1 MSTKNAN
8 MVETICRDRLKIFD
22 ARDRYPVMNRNL
34 MNRNPGSRF
43 SRLLA
48 IAVVVLSLLV
58 AATLAPSVASA
69 EARPDTASL
78 QVERLY
84 LAYFERAPEAAGHSY
99 WTRQRLG
106 GQSLASISQEFS
118 RSDEFKATYG
128 ALSNEAFVTLVYDNV
143 LDRTP
148 DEPGLTHWT
157 GQLNSGAMT
166 RGEVMVGFSESLE
179 FVLGLDHLDGD
190 PVRRLYRAFF
200 LREADADGLGYWWG
214 RQIGGMSLVDIA
226 QEFAVEAE
234 FVARYGSL
242 NDPEFVQLVYRNVLD
257 RDPDAGGLAFWTD
270 ELASGRLNRGA
281 VMVGFSESPEFSGNP
296 APVTGTTIGGCSLF
310 PSNSFWYSSVADL
323 PVLANSQAYV
333 NRLGADK
340 NAHPD
345 FGAGLWNGSPIGIP
359 YTVVP
364 DRADDTAVSFTYGDE
379 SDASPYPVPA
389 DAPIEGGS
397 DRHVLVVES
406 GACVLHELFAVQWQ
420 GNGTI
425 EAGSGARWDLSSNHM
440 RPDSWTSGDAA
451 GLPILPGLV
460 RYDEVASGS
469 INHANR
475 FTANVTDD
483 SFVWPA
489 SHFAGSDAADRP
501 PMGSWIRLKASV
513 NPDDFTGQARVI
525 VDALQEHGAILADNG
540 SSWLFSGVPDER
552 WDNQDLR
559 QLRDLN
565 GDMFE
570 FIDASSLQVEA
581 DSYAAN

>member
-22 ARDRYPVMNRNL
+22 ARDRYPV

-340 NAHPD
+340 N
-345 FGAGLWNGSPIGIP
+345 
-359 YTVVP
+359 
-364 DRADDTAVSFTYGDE
+364 
-379 SDASPYPVPA
+379 
-389 DAPIEGGS
+389 
-397 DRHVLVVES
+397 
-406 GACVLHELFAVQWQ
+406 
-420 GNGTI
+420 
-425 EAGSGARWDLSSNHM
+425 
-440 RPDSWTSGDAA
+440 
-451 GLPILPGLV
+451 
-460 RYDEVASGS
+460 
-469 INHANR
+469 
-475 FTANVTDD
+475 
-483 SFVWPA
+483 
-489 SHFAGSDAADRP
+489 RP
-501 PMGSWIRLKASV
+501 PRFRCRLV
-513 NPDDFTGQARVI
+513 ERLTHWHPV
-525 VDALQEHGAILADNG
+525 HGGA
-540 SSWLFSGVPDER
+540 
-552 WDNQDLR
+552 
-559 QLRDLN
+559 
-565 GDMFE
+565 
-570 FIDASSLQVEA
+570 
-581 DSYAAN
+581 